1 MGVQVIYMC
10 FMALLCSHLNS
21 AAPVS
26 DNLIVSVQSSVSVQH
41 GHTTTLP
48 CWLNPSQNAE
58 GMEVRWYYA
67 DRFDTPFMLY
77 RAQTVDSSQDTS
89 YKGRVSFGLKD
100 GLKTGNVS
108 LKLVN
113 ATIGDAGDYTCY
125 ITSDQGYDKGTITL
139 SVIEMGTSP
148 FLSVEWKEDNLVNVS
163 CESVGWYPQ
172 PHLRWADQE
181 QNLNPKSLLYSKSS
195 SGLVSVHSWVQVPS
209 TSDVSCTVGLP
220 DGEEKVARVHLGNP
234 PQHATQGSGSSV
246 GGWVAFGILL
256 IGSLVVFGLLY
267 FKKRALFSWK
277 KDESES
283 CVKATTALAEALNYY
298 VNVTLDKVDH
308 PYLIIKDCIVRDQNL
323 QFPDGADVTC
333 LTAIKGSPGFSSGK
347 HYWEVS
353 IYRKNVGF
361 KRSWWVGVTTATAF
375 PLQSDVP
382 PTTSNGFWFLSS
394 SPDRED
400 SFQFS
405 TQPNVLLP
413 VRSMPQ
419 TVGVYLNYDSGELSF
434 YNVEDRSVI
443 GSLTAKFTGEV
454 FPLFNPGKNDAAP
467 MKIIHKPMQDENSDI
482 KNSVQST
489 APEPNS

>member
-1 MGVQVIYMC
+1 FLDVRGPPI
-10 FMALLCSHLNS
+10 
-21 AAPVS
+21 
-26 DNLIVSVQSSVSVQH
+26 SVQH

-220 DGEEKVARVHLGNP
+220 DGEEKVARVLILVSISKICL
-234 PQHATQGSGSSV
+234 AFDLGSGSSV

-267 FKKRALFSWK
+267 FKKR
-277 KDESES
+277 
-283 CVKATTALAEALNYY
+283 

-443 GSLTAKFTGEV
+443 GSLTQEHLLTPFFHVKPFSLFTFYIDIYSNYTAK
-454 FPLFNPGKNDAAP
+454 
-467 MKIIHKPMQDENSDI
+467 IMQDRSKEAANGDFLI
-482 KNSVQST
+482 YI
-489 APEPNS
+489 

>member
-1 MGVQVIYMC
+1 FTGVQVIYMY
-10 FMALLCSHLNS
+10 
-21 AAPVS
+21 
-26 DNLIVSVQSSVSVQH
+26 NLIVSVQSSVSVQH

-195 SGLVSVHSWVQVPS
+195 SGLVSVHSWVQVPIS
-209 TSDVSCTVGLP
+209 ISKICLAFDL
-220 DGEEKVARVHLGNP
+220 
-234 PQHATQGSGSSV
+234 GSGSSV

-267 FKKRALFSWK
+267 FKKR
-277 KDESES
+277 
-283 CVKATTALAEALNYY
+283 